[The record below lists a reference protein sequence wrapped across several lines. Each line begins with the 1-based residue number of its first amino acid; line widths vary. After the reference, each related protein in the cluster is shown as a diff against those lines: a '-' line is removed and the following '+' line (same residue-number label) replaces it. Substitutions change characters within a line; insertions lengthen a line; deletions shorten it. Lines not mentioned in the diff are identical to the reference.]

1 MNFLTF
7 SITNLFILSF
17 KTTVKKREKTMINHL
32 PSFKGYDA
40 VPLKSIY
47 IDFAHGFPIREEM
60 SDICK
65 QENISLR
72 KVFDGCEWAQDNK
85 CIVQRNGKPYMIGG
99 HDLSSD
105 TIDIMEHN
113 YGISGNWEHAFLTGG
128 NTFIGKFP
136 NGDKWLITGA
146 KVFPEKIKDIAKC
159 YDVKEENIHQIPTPD
174 FHIDLG
180 IRPIGYPDILVNDPE
195 IAEKNLEKLNDG
207 SKEFEEFKSS
217 FKAYQEGAKITYA
230 SADAICD
237 ALKKIGFNPI
247 RVGGVYYNGVNFM
260 NAIVNK
266 HPDGTMGYIT
276 NSSECNNHIYTKL
289 QKVFED
295 EIREKAPQIT
305 DFYYVQGIRKSPYRP
320 PTGKNH
326 MIDSLKY
333 YHGGI
338 HCMSLEEPDFDKWA

>member
-1 MNFLTF
+1 
-7 SITNLFILSF
+7 
-17 KTTVKKREKTMINHL
+17 MINHL

-47 IDFAHGFPIREEM
+47 IDYAHGFPIREEM
-60 SDICK
+60 YDICK

-85 CIVQRNGKPYMIGG
+85 CIIEKDGKPFMLGSS
-99 HDLSSD
+99 DLSPE
-105 TIDIMEHN
+105 TVDIMEN
-113 YGISGNWEHAFLTGG
+113 KYGISGGWQHAFSTGG

-136 NGDKWLITGA
+136 NGDKWLITGENLNTGNIRRGR
-146 KVFPEKIKDIAKC
+146 VKDLAKC
-159 YDVKEENIHQIPTPD
+159 YGVKEENIFQIPKPD

-207 SKEFEEFKSS
+207 SKEFEEFKST
-217 FKAYQEGAKITYA
+217 FKASKEGAKITYA
-230 SADAICD
+230 STDEICD

-247 RVGGVYYNGVNFM
+247 RVGGVYYNGINFM

-276 NSSECNNHIYTKL
+276 NSSECDNHIYTKL

-295 EIREKAPQIT
+295 EVREKAPQIT

-320 PTGKNH
+320 PTEKTH
-326 MIDSLKY
+326 MLDSLKY